1 MHALTPHC
9 RRFVSRTADLQGP
22 FGSQNNPV
30 GFPNPAAGRLQS
42 QNPTK
47 NISRKEE
54 SLEPGK
60 KNVPIAIVIA

>member
-1 MHALTPHC
+1 MDALPPHC
-9 RRFVSRTADLQGP
+9 TVVLCRTADLQGP